1 MLYLNGN
8 IISDSDASINP
19 ADRGFL
25 LGDGLF
31 ETIRCDNGKPLALQ
45 AHWKRLLAGIK
56 YLALPLTIS
65 FEEIKST
72 IEKLLIANNL
82 NRLAAARITITRGI
96 GPRGISIPE
105 QSRPTI
111 LIIVFALNK
120 KLNPISLCTNDIRI
134 NEYSP
139 LTKFKTLNYLDKIIA
154 RQQARTQGFDDA
166 ILLNT
171 KNHIVSTTTANIFF
185 VKNNILHTPA
195 SQEGALP
202 GITRQQIIEL
212 AMQQN
217 IECQEG
223 RYTIDD
229 LNAATEVFITNS
241 LIGVQGVARV
251 NNMKLETINPC
262 IGEVLL

>member
-1 MLYLNGN
+1 MLYLNGK
-8 IISDSDASINP
+8 IISDSDASIDP

-45 AHWKRLLAGIK
+45 AHWNRLVAGIK
-56 YLALPLTIS
+56 YLELSLTIS
-65 FEEIKST
+65 LEEAQST

-82 NRLAAARITITRGI
+82 NQLAGARITITRGT
-96 GPRGISIPE
+96 GPRGISIPK
-105 QSRPTI
+105 QSYPTI
-111 LIIVFALNK
+111 LIIVFPLNK
-120 KLNPISLCTNDIRI
+120 NLDPVSLCTNDIRI

-154 RQQARTQGFDDA
+154 RQQAHAQGFDDT

-171 KNHIVSTTTANIFF
+171 KNHVVSTTTANIFF
-185 VKNNILHTPA
+185 VKNNILYTPA
-195 SQEGALP
+195 LKEGVLP

-212 AMQQN
+212 ATEQN

-223 RYTIDD
+223 TYTIDD
-229 LNAATEVFITNS
+229 LNSANEVFITNS
-241 LIGVQGVARV
+241 LIGVRAVARI
-251 NNMKLETINPC
+251 NNMKFEAINRGC
-262 IGEVLL
+262 